1 MIVAEDYQDGRSL
14 GTEAWATLAEFGDKD
29 YFWNPEY
36 DGQTHTKKMEDLW
49 KMITADSTPKEQ
61 AFEDLDLLWSDS
73 IRSSFY
79 RHSDELQ
86 KDDRKRIH

>member
-1 MIVAEDYQDGRSL
+1 
-14 GTEAWATLAEFGDKD
+14 
-29 YFWNPEY
+29 
-36 DGQTHTKKMEDLW
+36 MEDLW
-49 KMITADSTPKEQ
+49 KMITADLTPKEQ

-86 KDDRKRIH
+86 KDDRKSIH